1 MGILFLLFIV
11 LPLLDLVL
19 LVRLAPALG
28 IAGTV
33 ALVFMMGALGVAM
46 ARRQGQLVVQR
57 FQQALA
63 SGRVPEGGIL
73 DGVLALVGAVFLIT
87 PGVITDLLGLL
98 LMVPF
103 LRRPLAA
110 LVASYLKRQIARGNV
125 RVYGLGTTRDEQ
137 HETEVGRAHFR
148 PGEVIDTQGEEVE
161 RKR

>member
-1 MGILFLLFIV
+1 MGLLFLLFIV
-11 LPLLDLVL
+11 LPLLDLAL

-28 IAGTV
+28 MVPTV
-33 ALVFMMGALGVAM
+33 ALVVVMGALGISL

-87 PGVITDLLGLL
+87 PGLITDVLGLIL
-98 LMVPF
+98 FVPF
-103 LRRPLAA
+103 LRARLARLMGA
-110 LVASYLKRQIARGNV
+110 YLKRQIRRGNV
-125 RVYGLGTTRDEQ
+125 RVYGLGTTRDVQ
-137 HETEVGRAHFR
+137 HETEVGRANFR

-161 RKR
+161 RKD

>member
-1 MGILFLLFIV
+1 MGFLFLLFIV

-28 IAGTV
+28 IARTV
-33 ALVFMMGALGVAM
+33 ALLVVMGALGISL
-46 ARRQGQLVVQR
+46 ARKQGQLVVQR

-87 PGVITDLLGLL
+87 PGVITDVLGLL
-98 LMVPF
+98 LCIPV
-103 LRRPLAA
+103 LRA
-110 LVASYLKRQIARGNV
+110 LVARLMGAYLKRQITRGNV
-125 RVYGLGTTRDEQ
+125 RVYGLGTTRDEH
-137 HETEVGRAHFR
+137 HETEVGRANFR

-161 RKR
+161 RKD

>member
-28 IAGTV
+28 IVGTV

-46 ARRQGQLVVQR
+46 ARRQGQVVVQR

-87 PGVITDLLGLL
+87 PGVITDVLGLL

-103 LRRPLAA
+103 LRRALAA
-110 LVASYLKRQIARGNV
+110 LVASYLKRQIAHGNV
-125 RVYGLGTTRDEQ
+125 RIYGLGTTRDEQ